1 MNSQVTSSEPTV
13 SDYKKLFK
21 LGGIAAWAAALLTLS
36 ETIGFIFYPQ
46 PDNVKDWFIL
56 FQSNR
61 TIGIMDF
68 WGLEIPM
75 YAMFI
80 LVFLSLYFLLGK
92 SNKVTMTIALIL
104 ALLGI
109 GVFFATNNPVTML
122 SLSNQYAAATTDAQ
136 RLPILAA
143 GQALLTNTN
152 QRAVGGFNIAL
163 FLVSIAG
170 MITSIVLLQSNTFS
184 KTVAY
189 TGILAHGLSLA
200 DYLRQTLTSS
210 IPISLMVIIP
220 NALFIVI
227 WFSLVG
233 WWLFRMG
240 LPEEKQIHEKF
251 V

>member
-1 MNSQVTSSEPTV
+1 MNSQVTSSEPTG

-21 LGGIAAWAAALLTLS
+21 LGGIAAWMVALLTIG

-46 PDNVKDWFIL
+46 PSNVEEWFIL
-56 FQSNR
+56 FQNNLV
-61 TIGIMDF
+61 IGLMDF

-92 SNKVTMTIALIL
+92 TNKVAMTIALIL

-109 GVFFATNNPVTML
+109 GVFFATNNPFTML

-143 GQALLTNTN
+143 GQAVLANTN

-170 MITSIVLLQSNTFS
+170 LITSIVLLQSNIFS
-184 KTVAY
+184 RSIAY

-210 IPISLMVIIP
+210 IPIVLMVVIP
-220 NALFIVI
+220 NALLIVI

-233 WWLFRMG
+233 RRLFRMG
-240 LPEEKQIHEKF
+240 LPEEKQIHQSF